1 MASAGVRGLAT
12 LRCRLALQPSAEEFI
27 FFASY
32 AAAGLMPSVSSF
44 LLTLLEFYGLQLQ
57 HLSPHSFVL
66 VVIFVHFYEMFIS
79 VQPSIPLFR
88 LFHVLRWAGKGMNL
102 ICTYYF

>member
-1 MASAGVRGLAT
+1 
-12 LRCRLALQPSAEEFI
+12 
-27 FFASY
+27 
-32 AAAGLMPSVSSF
+32 
-44 LLTLLEFYGLQLQ
+44 
-57 HLSPHSFVL
+57 L

-88 LFHVLRWAGKGMNL
+88 LFHVLRWAGKGTNL